1 MQWQAGTV
9 TVADSAT
16 EVAQQY
22 GRAGTDCPQRA
33 EEQAAVRGR
42 RQLTGRDRRGNTRS
56 AAVRR
61 DGR

>member
-1 MQWQAGTV
+1 M